1 MPAIGPRGE
10 GDDRDYFDSEKPSTS
25 GAGSAEGALR
35 RRNAPSMRLPQMTKV
50 NRDADGSDTDS
61 ADEYARWQAN
71 SGPTTP
77 NISETAAQLRRS
89 LSVTGLQ
96 ELAHTPRS
104 QIRKSAVNKVWRPQD
119 EVARIPSDW
128 ERLVVHV
135 ARGGLRAGNLAFA
148 LRATLMLVLELV
160 KSLRTRKFKGKSYGI
175 ALFGPRNFRFAA
187 MFGIW
192 ASLYKATHNAL
203 RLMTPPP
210 VKKAR
215 SRAASADGPFN
226 IPKTDGTRSPEEP
239 VSGTSTPR
247 SGRAALEG
255 KSPEE
260 KAKEKSKQKRR
271 AFMPDPRSK
280 VWHAYVAGAISAL
293 GVMVETHEN
302 RVSLAQQLF
311 VRGLEGQYNV
321 AHDRG
326 LINIPYG
333 AVIVFG
339 LACGQIMWAWL
350 EAPDSLPRGYRN
362 WITRASQVAPRVTDV
377 WRDMRH
383 GDKAVDPD
391 FALKWFPGGK
401 IPEPIS
407 QSPLRYP
414 DVAPTSLNRRGIKGK
429 NVRKIVEWM
438 DRARKGDP
446 GVVVDCALVHPWET
460 SHWRSPIDRF
470 IEVTRWILPVYLTLH
485 FVPAIFLRPGKFL
498 KDPAGA
504 TLRSLRG
511 SVRSSS
517 FLGVFV
523 IIFQTLFCAQ
533 HSLYGYIQASERLRR
548 VVPGWFSRML
558 VSSWIKWVTGFLTCL
573 SLFVDD
579 SRRRAELAAYVL
591 PKGMESAWS
600 VLRKKSYVPF
610 VPGGDLLLTSAG
622 MSLVMG
628 TYAQNPE
635 HLSGLVRRV
644 VYQFVGRN

>member
-1 MPAIGPRGE
+1 MPATGSLGQ
-10 GDDRDYFDSEKPSTS
+10 GKSNGSEKPLATT
-25 GAGSAEGALR
+25 AV
-35 RRNAPSMRLPQMTKV
+35 RRNAPGLRLPQMTKV
-50 NRDADGSDTDS
+50 NHDGGDSDEDS
-61 ADEYARWQAN
+61 ADEFARWQAA

-96 ELAHTPRS
+96 DLAHMPRS
-104 QIRKSAVNKVWRPQD
+104 QIRKSVGNKVWRPQD
-119 EVARIPSDW
+119 EEARIPSDW
-128 ERLVVHV
+128 ERLAVHV

-148 LRATLMLVLELV
+148 LRATLMLVLELI
-160 KSLRTRKFKGKSYGI
+160 KSLRTKKFNSNAFGI
-175 ALFGPRNFRFAA
+175 ALFGPKNFRFAA
-187 MFGIW
+187 LFGIW
-192 ASLYKATHNAL
+192 ASLYKAVHNAL
-203 RLMTPPP
+203 RLMTAPPT
-210 VKKAR
+210 KKPR
-215 SRAASADGPFN
+215 SRAASSASNGMFSIEKQADG
-226 IPKTDGTRSPEEP
+226 GSPDEP
-239 VSGTSTPR
+239 GSGTATPR
-247 SGRAALEG
+247 SGRQALEG

-260 KAKEKSKQKRR
+260 KAKEKAKQKRR

-280 VWHAYVAGAISAL
+280 TWHAYVAGAISAL
-293 GVMVETHEN
+293 AVLVETHDN
-302 RVSLAQQLF
+302 RVTLAQQLF
-311 VRGLEGQYNV
+311 VRGLEGSYSV
-321 AHDRG
+321 AHERG
-326 LINIPYG
+326 LINVPYG
-333 AVIVFG
+333 AVITFG

-350 EAPDSLPRGYRN
+350 EAPESLPRGYKN
-362 WITRASQVAPRVTDV
+362 WITSASHVSPRVPEIY
-377 WRDMRH
+377 RSIKFE
-383 GDKAVDPD
+383 GKADAD

-401 IPEPIS
+401 VPEPIS
-407 QSPLRYP
+407 LSPLRYP
-414 DVAPTSLNRRGIKGK
+414 DVAPNALNRRGIKGK

-446 GVVVDCALVHPWET
+446 GSVVDCALVHPWEA
-460 SHWRSPIDRF
+460 SHWRSPFHRF
-470 IEVTRWILPVYLTLH
+470 FEVTRWILPVYLTLH

-498 KDPAGA
+498 KDPLSA

-533 HSLYGYIQASERLRR
+533 HSLYQYIQSSEKLRR
-548 VVPGWFSRML
+548 NIPTWFSRML
-558 VSSWIKWVTGFLTCL
+558 ISSWLKWVTGFMTCL

-635 HLSGLVRRV
+635 HLSGLVRRI